1 MTEEMYSHCKQE
13 LEDAIESGDEKRIK
27 AAEGRILTGI
37 MECQYKTSDRVKH
50 MVKDIA
56 EIMKDHGSML
66 KSHLQYQ
73 EDRAER
79 RGATKMLQL
88 IKWLVAVGGS
98 GGVGAALM
106 KFLAAGGAQ

>member
-1 MTEEMYSHCKQE
+1 MTEEMFSHCKRE
-13 LEDAIESGDEKRIK
+13 LEDAIKSGDELRIK

-50 MVKDIA
+50 MVQDIA
-56 EIMKDHGSML
+56 EIMKDHGAML

-79 RGATKMLQL
+79 RGARKMLQFV
-88 IKWLVAVGGS
+88 KWIIAIAGS
-98 GGVGAALM
+98 GGAGATVM
-106 KFLAAGGAQ
+106 KILQTVN